1 MKVNTMKKED
11 LIKTIIDLE
20 LECCQDDTSYNDNT
34 IHDLLMYGSKGLKNM
49 SVKELREHLTKV
61 LEWTSEDDEM
71 EA

>member
-20 LECCQDDTSYNDNT
+20 LECCKDDTSYNDNT

-49 SVKELREHLTKV
+49 SVKELREQLTKV
-61 LEWTSEDDEM
+61 LEWTSEDEL